1 MSTGLER
8 RVAKVEA
15 KLRAERGL
23 DRRIQRMT
31 DAELDEAIRTCNGQ
45 LKSEIGPN
53 WRAWLAD
60 TDPKTEAL
68 FRQLESD
75 GVEL

>member
-8 RVAKVEA
+8 RLAKVEA
-15 KLRAERGL
+15 KHQAERGL

-31 DAELDEAIRTCNGQ
+31 DAELDEAIRTCNRW
-45 LKSEIGPN
+45 LETEIGPT
-53 WRAWLAD
+53 WRAWLAEKE
-60 TDPKTEAL
+60 PQTEAL
-68 FRQLESD
+68 FRQLERD

>member
-8 RVAKVEA
+8 RLAKVEA
-15 KLRAERGL
+15 KHHAERGL

-31 DAELDEAIRTCNGQ
+31 DAELDEAIRTCNSQ
-45 LKSEIGPN
+45 LESEIGPN
-53 WRAWLAD
+53 WRAWLAENE
-60 TDPKTEAL
+60 PKTEVL
-68 FRQLESD
+68 FRQLESE

>member
-8 RVAKVEA
+8 RLAKVEA
-15 KLRAERGL
+15 KHHTERGL
-23 DRRIQRMT
+23 GRRIQQMT
-31 DAELDEAIRTCNGQ
+31 DADLDEAIHTCNRR
-45 LKSEIGPN
+45 LEAEIGPN
-53 WRAWLAD
+53 WRVWLAEN
-60 TDPKTEAL
+60 DPTTEAL